1 MLLGKMNVDNER
13 VRLKLSMLLYDETN
27 VLILDEPTNH
37 LDIESIE
44 TLEEA
49 LEDFNGT
56 LLFISHDRYFINKVC
71 NRVVAIE
78 ENKLVNYPGNYD
90 YYKNKKIEWRLAPE
104 QSQIV
109 KRPKVIRDTVVA
121 ENKSNE
127 VSLSKLESNIK
138 ILEDEVK
145 EIDLSMSVT
154 GLNYDELNNLYCKR
168 EKLNMEIDKMM
179 EEWLIISKNN
189 NSTNEA

>member
-1 MLLGKMNVDNER
+1 M
-13 VRLKLSMLLYDETN
+13 
-27 VLILDEPTNH
+27 
-37 LDIESIE
+37 
-44 TLEEA
+44 
-49 LEDFNGT
+49 
-56 LLFISHDRYFINKVC
+56 
-71 NRVVAIE
+71 
-78 ENKLVNYPGNYD
+78 
-90 YYKNKKIEWRLAPE
+90 
-104 QSQIV
+104 
-109 KRPKVIRDTVVA
+109 
-121 ENKSNE
+121 
-127 VSLSKLESNIK
+127 SLSKLESNIK